1 MSSTAERRQQ
11 IIEYLN
17 GNRSTTLEELTVLFQ
32 VSKRTIRYDLEILS
46 CSYPLYTVQ
55 GKGGGIRVADGWY
68 LSRSYLSDKQEALL
82 RDLMSGLQPQDRE
95 TMNAILAKFAKPE
108 KEK

>member
-1 MSSTAERRQQ
+1 MRATNERRQAM
-11 IIEYLN
+11 IEFISV
-17 GNRSTTLEELTVLFQ
+17 NRKTSLHELMTVFGISQ
-32 VSKRTIRYDLEILS
+32 KTVQRDLEILS
-46 CSYPLYTVQ
+46 CSYPVYTVQ

-68 LSRSYLSDKQEALL
+68 LSRSYLSDTQEAFL

-95 TMNAILAKFAKPE
+95 TMNAILAKFAKPN

>member
-17 GNRSTTLEELTVLFQ
+17 GNRSTTLEELTALFQ

-46 CSYPLYTVQ
+46 CSYPIYSVQ

-68 LSRSYLSDKQEALL
+68 LSRSYLSEPQEAFLRSLL
-82 RDLMSGLQPQDRE
+82 PGLQPEDTE
-95 TMNAILAKFAKPE
+95 TMNAILAKFAKPK

>member
-1 MSSTAERRQQ
+1 MRTANDRRREMIDYLSVKRNTTLSDLMGRFGISRSTALR
-11 IIEYLN
+11 
-17 GNRSTTLEELTVLFQ
+17 
-32 VSKRTIRYDLEILS
+32 DLEVLT
-46 CSYPLYTVQ
+46 CSYPIETTK
-55 GKGGGIRVADGWY
+55 GNGGGIRVADGWY

-95 TMNAILAKFAKPE
+95 TMNAILAKFAKPK